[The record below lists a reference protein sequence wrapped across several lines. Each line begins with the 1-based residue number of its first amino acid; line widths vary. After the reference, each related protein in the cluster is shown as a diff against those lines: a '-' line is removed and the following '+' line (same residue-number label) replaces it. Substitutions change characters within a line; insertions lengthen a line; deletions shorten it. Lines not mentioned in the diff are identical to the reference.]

1 MKKMAFAK
9 HTIYINIIIFE
20 KMPKHNYQKL
30 LYGHLLYIN
39 SLNFLN
45 DYLSV

>member
-1 MKKMAFAK
+1 MKKMTFAK
-9 HTIYINIIIFE
+9 HTIYINIIFE
-20 KMPKHNYQKL
+20 KMPKYNYQKL
-30 LYGHLLYIN
+30 LYGPLLYIN